1 MYFKIFYKLN
11 KIRFV
16 GCGLLVNDF
25 FGLIRKYLNVVYG
38 NLFDEFIVILWNGFF
53 LILEIFVEFLL
64 RVRFFVGVEDII
76 EIKIDNVRI
85 YIRYKVFD

>member
-1 MYFKIFYKLN
+1 M
-11 KIRFV
+11 
-16 GCGLLVNDF
+16 
-25 FGLIRKYLNVVYG
+25 IRKYLNVVYG